1 MTDEAMAS
9 RLVNFRPLVS
19 ELQSALKA
27 FQDSGRKFRIL
38 KTIYPSSQFPQDP
51 NNAPSGADSPR
62 TLFILDSSFNPP
74 TIAHKSIA
82 QSALRK
88 TASDAFPEPHRLLLL
103 FATLNADK
111 AAAPASSEQRLTLMS
126 IFATDLIESLNASQ
140 DEFSVVPIDIGVTTD
155 PYYTDKSA
163 AIETEGQ
170 EWYPTQPKHIHLVG
184 FDTLKRLFATKY
196 YPKCDP
202 PFSALNP
209 YFDVGHRLRVTLR
222 PDNDFGSV
230 DEQRAFLQKI
240 ADGELE
246 KDGAKREWATQIDL
260 VPPNPRVGVSSTKI
274 RRAAQ
279 AGKWDELTELTTP
292 GVAAWVRH
300 EMLYESEEN
309 AQTA

>member
-1 MTDEAMAS
+1 MIDEAMAS
-9 RLVNFRPLVS
+9 RLANFRPLVS
-19 ELQSALKA
+19 ELHSALKA
-27 FQDSGRKFRIL
+27 FQDSGRRFKIL
-38 KTIYPSSQFPQDP
+38 KTIHPSNQFPQDP
-51 NNAPSGADSPR
+51 INAPLEADSPR

-88 TASDAFPEPHRLLLL
+88 TESDAFPTPHRLLLL

-126 IFATDLIESLNASQ
+126 VFATDLIESLNASH
-140 DEFSVVPIDIGVTTD
+140 DEYSAVPIDIGVTTD

-163 AIETEGQ
+163 AIETEGR

-196 YPKCDP
+196 YPKYDP

-222 PDNDFGSV
+222 PDDDFGNV
-230 DEQRAFLQKI
+230 DEQKAFLQKI
-240 ADGELE
+240 ADGEFE
-246 KDGAKREWATQIDL
+246 KDGAKREWAKQIEL
-260 VPPNPRVGVSSTKI
+260 VPPSPKVGVSSTKI

-279 AGKWDELTELTTP
+279 AGKWDELAELTTP
-292 GVAAWVRH
+292 SVAAWVRH
-300 EMLYESEEN
+300 EMLYEGDES
-309 AQTA
+309 AKMA